1 MQLPSLKSNSI
12 LTPTTG
18 LKGRFWL
25 EKKRN
30 GIITWQSEFDNFIT
44 DFGLNWLGGRQLD
57 AGIPGS
63 NNDWGYC
70 CCLGTGT
77 SLPNETQD
85 ALEAYVAHTLSRT
98 LDDSAEATPPYKS
111 SLVRSY
117 EFAPG
122 DFGANPVTL
131 YEIGIGPA
139 TDGVFLFARQRI
151 KDSGNNLIPLTVLP
165 EETLTVYYELQSYPD
180 ITDKVSV
187 ITVGTPT
194 GNLDVTVTVR
204 PRRVGSSVWFIANS
218 FMQLFANSNGTS
230 SEPYAVGESSF
241 SLNDVT
247 QDPSGTNRTGS
258 YTRENQADY
267 VSNSFQIKG
276 KAIFNQ
282 NQGNFTDEFVRGLSW
297 TTRWGG
303 YQASFVPFIPKRTV
317 DQLEISIIESWQ
329 RYIP

>member
-18 LKGRFWL
+18 LKGRFRL
-25 EKKRN
+25 EKKIN
-30 GIITWQSEFDNFIT
+30 GIITWQSEFDNLIT

-57 AGIPGS
+57 ANIPGS
-63 NNDWGYC
+63 NNDWGSR

-77 SLPNETQD
+77 SLPDETQD
-85 ALEAYVAHTLSRT
+85 ALEAYVADTSSRT
-98 LDDSAEATPPYKS
+98 LERSVEATSPYKS

-117 EFAPG
+117 IFEPG
-122 DFGANPVTL
+122 VFGANPVTL

-139 TDGVFLFARQRI
+139 IGGVFLFARQRI

-165 EETLTVYYELQSYPD
+165 QETLTVYYELQSYPD

-204 PRRVGSSVWFIANS
+204 PRRVGSSTWWIATAN
-218 FMQLFANSNGTS
+218 MQIFATYNDSSNDPTS
-230 SEPYAVGESSF
+230 LGESSF
-241 SLNDVT
+241 SLGDVT
-247 QDPSGTNRTGS
+247 QDPSGTSNSGG
-258 YTRENQADY
+258 YTRDAVEDY

-282 NQGNFTDEFVRGLSW
+282 NQGNFTDEFVRGLRWS
-297 TTRWGG
+297 TRWGA
-303 YQASFVPFIPKRTV
+303 YQASFVPFIPKRNV
-317 DQLEISIIESWQ
+317 DQLEISITENWQ
-329 RYIP
+329 RYIS